1 MVLIQQF
8 TKLPVFRQL
17 TNKELKK
24 VGYQIGAKFPED
36 TKVISCTLLNTF
48 KEIFGENWKEKLDW
62 QNAFENKIKSSN
74 CFTTFRAA

>member
-24 VGYQIGAKFPED
+24 VKEEWVAEVKKYETEVLAKR
-36 TKVISCTLLNTF
+36 
-48 KEIFGENWKEKLDW
+48 G
-62 QNAFENKIKSSN
+62 
-74 CFTTFRAA
+74 R